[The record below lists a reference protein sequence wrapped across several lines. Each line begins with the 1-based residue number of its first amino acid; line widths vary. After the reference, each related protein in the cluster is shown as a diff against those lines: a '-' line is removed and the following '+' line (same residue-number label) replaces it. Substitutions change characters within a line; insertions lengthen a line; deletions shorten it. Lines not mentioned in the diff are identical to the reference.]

1 MSNTIK
7 ITLGGKKI
15 EVPKLNVRQLREI
28 ARIFAGTKEEISFDV
43 VQLALKRVEGAG
55 NLDDIEAGFD
65 EVAKAAADILVNAGL
80 K

>member
-15 EVPKLNVRQLREI
+15 EVPKLNVGQLREV